1 MKEEKACNRSGAY
14 IAPNATVVG
23 AVSMGKDSSLWYQ
36 AVARGDHDSITI
48 GEGSNIQDGCIL
60 HADAGFPVVIGDH
73 VTVGHAAIIHGC
85 EIGDGALIGMGSIE
99 WSKDRKKC
107 DHRCRRVGD
116 TGNSDSGWYAGSWF
130 SGKSQT

>member
-60 HADAGFPVVIGDH
+60 HADAGFPVVIMSRLVMQRSFTDVRSEMVH
-73 VTVGHAAIIHGC
+73 
-85 EIGDGALIGMGSIE
+85 
-99 WSKDRKKC
+99 
-107 DHRCRRVGD
+107 
-116 TGNSDSGWYAGSWF
+116 
-130 SGKSQT
+130 